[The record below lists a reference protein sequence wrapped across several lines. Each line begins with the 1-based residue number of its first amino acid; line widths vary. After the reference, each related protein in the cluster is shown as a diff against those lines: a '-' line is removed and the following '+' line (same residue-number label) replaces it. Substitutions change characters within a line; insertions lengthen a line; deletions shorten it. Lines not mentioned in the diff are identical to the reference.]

1 MSIEVLKAGIA
12 DSIQDAG
19 RYGYQFQGINP
30 AGVMDPLAAMVA
42 NYLVGNPAGEAVIE
56 LHFPA
61 AVLQFGKTLIGA
73 LSGGDF
79 SASIHGVDI
88 PLNTPFLIAKGDI
101 LQFTHLNQGARC
113 YLALRRGLTIEPWL
127 NSKSTH
133 SAAAIGGWCGRFLKK
148 GDVLPVQDT
157 TDYAEAIRQ
166 TKEKTLPWKLQL
178 QDFYRPNLP
187 IRLLAGHEWELLQE
201 ESKLKIQNSA
211 FTISA
216 QSNRMAYRLQG
227 GRLQTIN
234 PVSMLSSAVTKGTLQ
249 LLPNGQLALLMAD
262 HQTTGGY
269 PRIAHVISAD
279 LPVLAQTG
287 PLSSIHFTLVSQHTA
302 TQAFKKQQDALYGMQ
317 KGCDLQLNRWLINFS
332 L

>member
-1 MSIEVLKAGIA
+1 MSIEILKAGIA
-12 DSIQDAG
+12 DSIHDTG

-42 NYLVGNPAGEAVIE
+42 NFLVGNPAGEAVIE
-56 LHFPA
+56 FHFPA
-61 AVLQFGKTLIGA
+61 AVLQFDKTMIGA
-73 LSGGDF
+73 LSGADF
-79 SASIHGVDI
+79 SASIHGIDI

-101 LQFTHLNQGARC
+101 LQFTHLQNGACC
-113 YLALRRGLTIEPWL
+113 YLALRGGLAIEPWL
-127 NSKSTH
+127 NSKSTN
-133 SAAAIGGWCGRFLKK
+133 AAAAMGGWCGRFLKK

-157 TDYAEAIRQ
+157 TDYAEAISHS
-166 TKEKTLPWKLQL
+166 KEKTLPWKLYL
-178 QDFYRPNLP
+178 KDFYRTNQPV
-187 IRLLAGHEWELLQE
+187 RLLSGHEWELLTE
-201 ESKLKIQNSA
+201 ESKLKLLKSA

-279 LPVLAQTG
+279 LPVLAQSG
-287 PLSSIHFTLVSQHTA
+287 PLSSIHFTLVSQQTA
-302 TQAFKKQQDALYGMQ
+302 SQAFKKQQDALYSMQ